1 MPRAGGVS
9 VPGYG
14 KQARDKLKTKM
25 VKERKLPKQKKKK
38 SKKKPLS
45 ASQRK
50 EKYGK
55 PLKLKKIN
63 MRKKLDEMLSSR

>member
-25 VKERKLPKQKKKK
+25 VKEKPVPKKKKK
-38 SKKKPLS
+38 SKGKPLN
-45 ASQRK
+45 AAERK
-50 EKYGK
+50 KKYGK